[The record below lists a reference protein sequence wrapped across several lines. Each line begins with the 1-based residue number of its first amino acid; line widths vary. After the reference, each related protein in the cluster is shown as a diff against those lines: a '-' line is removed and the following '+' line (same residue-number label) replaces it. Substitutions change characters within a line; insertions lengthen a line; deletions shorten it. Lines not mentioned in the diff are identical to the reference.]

1 METKDFFEV
10 FPTLVLKEKAAGY
23 MTGTV
28 VLRVSSTKN
37 RHLLKVYIK
46 STHIIPKSIIF
57 EAQREIEKQLFA
69 GAEIDVRIYERFEL
83 SDSYSIET
91 VFESYRESMEK
102 ELSESSLTLYDAFHN
117 ARIAFAEN
125 NTVNVQVPDRF
136 LYREKSRELE
146 EYIEKVITDR
156 FGMGLILSIDYYE
169 LPEGELSK
177 ENELKVAMRVKEI
190 ATRIGADIEKETVY
204 LGDVPKEDKKQ
215 GDRDGKKASEK
226 ASGLSNAKSDEVA
239 KGDPS
244 IQGSSAPGAKDAES
258 GKKGS
263 INKFLKKVPERG
275 DFKKGEYK
283 KDFRRGELKRS
294 DNPDVIYGTDIDPDA
309 EFTKIEDI
317 IGDIGDVVIR
327 GEVTGV
333 DSHPI
338 KNEKTIFKFDVTD
351 YTDTISAKIFLPT
364 EKVKEFEKEVKPG
377 AFLKI
382 KAFAKHDPF
391 DHEVSLMPVS
401 GIMRTGS
408 FVTPRADHALHKR
421 VELHCHTKM
430 SDMDG
435 VSEAK
440 DIVKRAY
447 KWGHKAIA
455 ITDHGVVQGFTDAG
469 HAWDDLWKAEKNKR
483 KDAGDDNPD
492 RQDFFKVLYGVE
504 CYLVDDLLKVVMDDE
519 DCGFDEDFVVFDI
532 ETTGFSPVGDRIIE
546 IGAVKVSGGKVID
559 RFSTFVNPERP
570 VPYEIERLTSISDK
584 DVSGADTIDVI
595 LPRFLEF
602 CDGCVL
608 VAHNAE
614 FDVNFI
620 KANCERLGYPRN
632 FTYMDTL
639 LLSRVQLP
647 GHAKYTLD
655 AVAKLLSISLGHH
668 HRAVDDA
675 ECTALIFIRLMNQL
689 SSEGYTKLAQINE
702 KAGSSKE
709 AISKMRPHHCI
720 ILAKNDLGRIHLY
733 HLISESHLDY
743 FSGRFPIVPKSRVQY
758 YRDGLI
764 VGSACEAG
772 ELYRALVEGKTEQQI
787 TRLVEFY
794 DYLEI
799 QPVGN
804 NAYMVDAYDKK
815 KLDNGEVLT
824 EKRFAKINSLDDI
837 RDVNRRVVELGE
849 KFNKPVVATCD
860 VHFLDPEAEVYRRI
874 IMAGK
879 GFDDADRQP
888 PLYLHTTDEM
898 LEEFQYLGPE
908 KAKEV
913 VITNTNMIADMCETI
928 SPVRPDKCPPVIPD
942 SDKTLTDICYN
953 RAHEIYG
960 ENLPEIVEERLQRE
974 LNSIITNGFAVM
986 YIIAQKLVWKSVEDG
1001 YLVGSRGSVGS
1012 SFVATMSGIT
1022 EVNPLSPH
1030 YVCPKCHYSDFD
1042 SNEVKAYAG
1051 KAGVDM
1057 PDKTCP
1063 VCGAPLNKDGFDI
1076 PFETFLGF
1084 KGDKEPDI
1092 DLNFSGEYQAKAH
1105 KYTEVIFGS
1114 GQTFRAGT
1122 ISGLADK
1129 TAYGY
1134 VKKYFEEHGQHK
1146 RTSEIN
1152 RLVAGCMGVRTS
1164 TGQHPGGIVV
1174 LPVGE
1179 DICSFT
1185 PVQHPANKDV
1195 PTVTTHFDYH
1205 SIDHNLLKLDILGHD
1220 DPTMIRMLQDL
1231 TGLDP
1236 VKDIP
1241 LDGKDVMSLFQN
1253 TDALGI
1259 TPDDIGG
1266 TKLGALGIPEFGTD
1280 FAMQMLIDTNPQAFS
1295 DLVRIAGLA
1304 HGTDVWLGNA
1314 ETLIKE
1320 GKATISTAICTRDDI
1335 MTYLIGKGV
1344 ESEKS
1349 FKIMEDVRKGKVA
1362 GGKSDKWPE
1371 WKEDLIAHEVP
1382 DWYIWSCEKIKYMF
1396 PKAHA
1401 AAYVMMAWR
1410 IAYCKLHRPQAYYAA
1425 YFSIRAKA
1433 FSYELMCQGKQ
1444 TIDRTLADFRKRKAA
1459 AANKEDGAVPLSS
1472 KEENQLSDLR
1482 VVEEMYARGYEFV
1495 PIDIF
1500 KVKARLFQVME
1511 DGRIMPSL
1519 TSIEGL
1525 GEAVADSI
1533 VEAAKKGPFLSK
1545 DDFKERSHA
1554 SQTITD
1560 DLARFGILTGIPE
1573 SNQISLFDFI

>member
-1 METKDFFEV
+1 M
-10 FPTLVLKEKAAGY
+10 
-23 MTGTV
+23 
-28 VLRVSSTKN
+28 
-37 RHLLKVYIK
+37 I
-46 STHIIPKSIIF
+46 
-57 EAQREIEKQLFA
+57 
-69 GAEIDVRIYERFEL
+69 
-83 SDSYSIET
+83 
-91 VFESYRESMEK
+91 
-102 ELSESSLTLYDAFHN
+102 
-117 ARIAFAEN
+117 
-125 NTVNVQVPDRF
+125 
-136 LYREKSRELE
+136 
-146 EYIEKVITDR
+146 
-156 FGMGLILSIDYYE
+156 
-169 LPEGELSK
+169 
-177 ENELKVAMRVKEI
+177 
-190 ATRIGADIEKETVY
+190 
-204 LGDVPKEDKKQ
+204 
-215 GDRDGKKASEK
+215 
-226 ASGLSNAKSDEVA
+226 
-239 KGDPS
+239 
-244 IQGSSAPGAKDAES
+244 
-258 GKKGS
+258 
-263 INKFLKKVPERG
+263 
-275 DFKKGEYK
+275 
-283 KDFRRGELKRS
+283 
-294 DNPDVIYGTDIDPDA
+294 
-309 EFTKIEDI
+309 
-317 IGDIGDVVIR
+317 
-327 GEVTGV
+327 
-333 DSHPI
+333 
-338 KNEKTIFKFDVTD
+338 
-351 YTDTISAKIFLPT
+351 
-364 EKVKEFEKEVKPG
+364 
-377 AFLKI
+377 
-382 KAFAKHDPF
+382 
-391 DHEVSLMPVS
+391 
-401 GIMRTGS
+401 
-408 FVTPRADHALHKR
+408 
-421 VELHCHTKM
+421 
-430 SDMDG
+430 
-435 VSEAK
+435 
-440 DIVKRAY
+440 
-447 KWGHKAIA
+447 
-455 ITDHGVVQGFTDAG
+455 
-469 HAWDDLWKAEKNKR
+469 
-483 KDAGDDNPD
+483 
-492 RQDFFKVLYGVE
+492 
-504 CYLVDDLLKVVMDDE
+504 
-519 DCGFDEDFVVFDI
+519 
-532 ETTGFSPVGDRIIE
+532 
-546 IGAVKVSGGKVID
+546 ID

-570 VPYEIERLTSISDK
+570 IPYEIEKLTSITDG

-595 LPRFLEF
+595 LPKFLDF
-602 CDGCVL
+602 CEDCVL

-614 FDVNFI
+614 FDVNYI
-620 KANCERLGYPRN
+620 KANCERLGFPRS

-655 AVAKLLSISLGHH
+655 AVAKLLGVVLDHH

-675 ECTALIFIRLMNQL
+675 ECTALIFIKLMAQL
-689 SSEGYTKLAQINE
+689 TSEGYEKLSQIND

-709 AISKMRPHHCI
+709 AISKMRSHHCI

-787 TRLVEFY
+787 ARLVEFY

-804 NAYMVDAYDKK
+804 NAYMVDAAEKR
-815 KLDNGEVLT
+815 KLDNGEVLV
-824 EKRFAKINSLDDI
+824 EKRFRNINSLDDI
-837 RDVNRRVVELGE
+837 RDINRRVVRLGE
-849 KFNKPVVATCD
+849 IFHKPVVATCD
-860 VHFLDPEAEVYRRI
+860 VHFLDPADEVYRRI

-888 PLYLHTTDEM
+888 PLFLHTTEEM

-928 SPVRPDKCPPVIPD
+928 APVRPDKCPPVIPD

-960 ENLPEIVEERLQRE
+960 PELPPIVEERLQRE

-1030 YVCPKCHYSDFD
+1030 YICKKCHYTDFD
-1042 SNEVKAYAG
+1042 SDEVKAYAG

-1057 PDKTCP
+1057 PDKLCP
-1063 VCGAPLNKDGFDI
+1063 VCGEPLLKEGFDI

-1134 VKKYFEEHGQHK
+1134 VKKYYEEHGVHK
-1146 RTSEIN
+1146 REAEIN
-1152 RLVAGCMGVRTS
+1152 RLVQGCMGVRTS

-1185 PVQHPANKDV
+1185 PVQHPANKPI
-1195 PTVTTHFDYH
+1195 PTITTHFDYH

-1231 TGLDP
+1231 TVLDP

-1241 LDGKDVMSLFQN
+1241 LDGRDVMSLFQN

-1259 TPDDIGG
+1259 TPEDIGG

-1280 FAMQMLIDTNPQAFS
+1280 FAMQMLIDTKPQAFS

-1314 ETLIKE
+1314 EVLIKE

-1335 MTYLIGKGV
+1335 MTYLISKGV

-1349 FKIMEDVRKGKVA
+1349 FKIMEAVRKGIVA
-1362 GGKSDKWPE
+1362 KGKSDKWPE
-1371 WKEDLIAHEVP
+1371 WKADMEAHGVP
-1382 DWYIWSCEKIKYMF
+1382 DWYIWSCEKIAYMF

-1410 IAYCKLHRPQAYYAA
+1410 IAYCKIHRPQAYYAA

-1433 FSYELMCQGKQ
+1433 FSYELMCMGK
-1444 TIDRTLADFRKRKAA
+1444 TNLKRTLEEFRKRKHDID
-1459 AANKEDGAVPLSS
+1459 NRVPGVAKFSP
-1472 KEENQLSDLR
+1472 KEEGQYADLR
-1482 VVEEMYARGYEFV
+1482 VVEEMYARGFEFV

-1511 DGRIMPSL
+1511 DGRVMPSL

-1525 GEAVADSI
+1525 GETVADSI
-1533 VEAAKKGPFLSK
+1533 VEAAKGGEFLSK
-1545 DDFKERSHA
+1545 DNFRERSHA

-1560 DLARFGILTGIPE
+1560 DLVRLGILTGLPE
-1573 SNQISLFDFI
+1573 SNQISLFDFM